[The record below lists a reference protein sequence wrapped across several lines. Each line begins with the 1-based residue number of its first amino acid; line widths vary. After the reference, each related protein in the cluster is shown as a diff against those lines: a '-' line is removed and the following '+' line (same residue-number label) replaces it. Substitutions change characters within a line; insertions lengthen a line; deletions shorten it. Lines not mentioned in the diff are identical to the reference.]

1 MKINRIK
8 SLASNLIVNQGSVK
22 MADLNDN
29 STCAVGG
36 QYSPPNYLSRLYNY
50 ITIRRITM
58 KALLFTLIGGC
69 LMLPVFAADFN
80 SALVA
85 YEQRN
90 YEQAWQGFDELAEAG
105 DADAQYML
113 GRMYAQ
119 GQGTLQDFVQAYQ
132 WYNLAAAQGQR
143 FASAARDVLAER
155 MTAEQV
161 ASAQEL
167 ARAWQQAAVPP
178 ARTDSSA
185 ATTNIPNNA
194 TLSSDLSATVIAQ
207 IQLSLQRLGY
217 DVGPISGRAD
227 ERLQNAI
234 LAYQNDQ
241 RLAADGKPSQ
251 QLLYHLRGADP
262 NDQPGIR
269 PGVQSPADNTDDA
282 TGQTGNWRRLL

>member
-1 MKINRIK
+1 
-8 SLASNLIVNQGSVK
+8 
-22 MADLNDN
+22 
-29 STCAVGG
+29 
-36 QYSPPNYLSRLYNY
+36 
-50 ITIRRITM
+50 M
-58 KALLFTLIGGC
+58 KALLFALISLC
-69 LMLPVFAADFN
+69 LMLPASAADFD
-80 SALVA
+80 SALMA

-90 YEQAWQGFDELAEAG
+90 YEQAWQGFNELAETG

-143 FASAARDVLAER
+143 FAGAARDVLGER
-155 MTAEQV
+155 MTAEQI

-167 ARAWQQAAVPP
+167 ARTWQQATVTPAPTDPP
-178 ARTDSSA
+178 A
-185 ATTNIPNNA
+185 TTVNNA
-194 TLSSDLSATVIAQ
+194 ALSSELSATAIAQ

-241 RLAADGKPSQ
+241 RLAADGKPTQ

-262 NDQPGIR
+262 NEQPGIR
-269 PGVQSPADNTDDA
+269 PGIQTPADNADDT